1 MTSIVERLRNPFIQQ
16 YLIEIVF
23 PLLGYFFFGWDILII
38 GIYYFVDQ
46 LCSQIMFY
54 RRALWVKNK
63 GSIEGFGTLFFIL
76 FVPAFLVIFFF
87 EIVWF
92 DYLIAQTQEMNA
104 NQIWEAVLA
113 FGKSELWL
121 LFPVV
126 LLVYHL
132 RDQFTF
138 YMPRR
143 FMNYNFQQMMS
154 YNFLSNMI
162 ILILFV
168 LLGVLWMKFTL
179 PNILV
184 ISLFLVL
191 KISYD
196 LTLKKIFL
204 NKSIYRGK
212 KWDTN

>member
-1 MTSIVERLRNPFIQQ
+1 MASIAERLRNPFIQQ

-23 PLLGYFFFGWDILII
+23 PLLGYFFFDWDILII
-38 GIYYFVDQ
+38 GVYYFVDQ

-63 GSIEGFGTLFFIL
+63 GPIEGFGALFFII
-76 FVPAFLVIFFF
+76 FIPAFLVIFFF
-87 EIVWF
+87 EIAWF
-92 DYLIAQTQEMNA
+92 SYLIVQTQEMNTG
-104 NQIWEAVLA
+104 QIGEAVLA

-126 LLVYHL
+126 LFVYHL

-154 YNFLSNMI
+154 YDFLSNMI
-162 ILILFV
+162 ILTLFA
-168 LLGVLWMKFTL
+168 LGGMLWMKFAL
-179 PNILV
+179 PDILV
-184 ISLFLVL
+184 ILLFLVL
-191 KISYD
+191 KIAFD

-204 NKSIYRGK
+204 EKSVYMEK
-212 KWDTN
+212 K